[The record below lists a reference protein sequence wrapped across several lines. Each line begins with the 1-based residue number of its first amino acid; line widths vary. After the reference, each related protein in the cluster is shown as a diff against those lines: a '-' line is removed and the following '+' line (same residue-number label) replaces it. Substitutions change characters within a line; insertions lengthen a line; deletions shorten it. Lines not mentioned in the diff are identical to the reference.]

1 MLPKPCTFYASV
13 AFTRLELFLCDVPVF
28 YSGYNSLPFSF
39 RKVYSLARPVLLV
52 EHGVKIKPSFP
63 PPFGGLFT
71 DWVFIT
77 TLFVV
82 FKVYY
87 LPFGTFHNQCALPT
101 LYTTLPL
108 MRCIFLREKITIVH
122 GHSVSLQII
131 FFFVDVVL
139 LIMRAPCDI
148 HCIIDKLQDSPLL
161 CLHL

>member
-1 MLPKPCTFYASV
+1 MLPKPCTFYASE

-39 RKVYSLARPVLLV
+39 RKVYSLARLGYLWNMGWKLSPVCP
-52 EHGVKIKPSFP
+52 PS
-63 PPFGGLFT
+63 GGLFT

-122 GHSVSLQII
+122 GHSVSLQMIIII
-131 FFFVDVVL
+131 FCWCCFVNNE
-139 LIMRAPCDI
+139 
-148 HCIIDKLQDSPLL
+148 SPLWHTL
-161 CLHL
+161 YHW